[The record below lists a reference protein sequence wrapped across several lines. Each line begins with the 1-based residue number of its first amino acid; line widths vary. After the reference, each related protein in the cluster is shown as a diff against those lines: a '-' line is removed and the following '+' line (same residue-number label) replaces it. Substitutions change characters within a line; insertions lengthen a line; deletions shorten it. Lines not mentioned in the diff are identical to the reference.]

1 MAMAEDDDPFAPRRP
16 KKLAAHEIGQ
26 SIDTLTADELSER
39 IGLLKSEIERLEA
52 ARIDREASRRAA
64 DAFFKS

>member
-1 MAMAEDDDPFAPRRP
+1 MAMPEDDDPFAPRRP
-16 KKLAAHEIGQ
+16 KKPATHEIGQ

-39 IGLLKSEIERLEA
+39 IGLLHSEIERLEA
-52 ARIDREASRRAA
+52 ARLAREASRRAA